1 MTQGLDLRVRFIICI
16 VKFWGPWYIF
26 LHFQGLS
33 NLAQAL
39 DNLDKIGRNTH
50 GGNVTAGAGTLDN

>member
-1 MTQGLDLRVRFIICI
+1 VRFIICI
-16 VKFWGPWYIF
+16 VKFWGPWFIF